1 MGQGA
6 VEVDLVLC
14 GNRMILR
21 NLAILPRG
29 LVAWDVVVISIALPE
44 YRMTRYKRLLRTFEL
59 FLDTDC
65 TWVVGSEHLLPRTHE
80 ASQHFRGFGV
90 LFD

>member
-1 MGQGA
+1 
-6 VEVDLVLC
+6 
-14 GNRMILR
+14 
-21 NLAILPRG
+21 
-29 LVAWDVVVISIALPE
+29 
-44 YRMTRYKRLLRTFEL
+44 MTRYKRLLRTFEL

-80 ASQHFRGFGV
+80 ASQHFHGFGV